1 MRMRPDCDQS
11 NITIRQIS
19 TSSYQFI
26 QIKLISIGINITTK
40 LQLYTLMQNNV
51 GATGILLANRRG
63 AISSTPRIKEIITVR
78 VDFQSICHAR
88 LTAEED
94 DDEGE
99 ATREEAIPSI
109 PSELRR
115 RPVEGGWPRRPS
127 KQWRRTEKNLGMA
140 VWPMD
145 QRENQNITRRK
156 GKKQFQF
163 TKLYDATLSHH
174 DAISIL
180 KHGNNHQS

>member
-1 MRMRPDCDQS
+1 
-11 NITIRQIS
+11 
-19 TSSYQFI
+19 
-26 QIKLISIGINITTK
+26 
-40 LQLYTLMQNNV
+40 MQNNV

-115 RPVEGGWPRRPS
+115 RPVEGGWPSRPS
-127 KQWRRTEKNLGMA
+127 KQWRRTEKNLGMGVA
-140 VWPMD
+140 HGLA
-145 QRENQNITRRK
+145 RELEHNKKK
-156 GKKQFQF
+156 GKK
-163 TKLYDATLSHH
+163 T
-174 DAISIL
+174 ISI
-180 KHGNNHQS
+180 HEII

>member
-1 MRMRPDCDQS
+1 
-11 NITIRQIS
+11 
-19 TSSYQFI
+19 
-26 QIKLISIGINITTK
+26 
-40 LQLYTLMQNNV
+40 MQNNV

-94 DDEGE
+94 DDE
-99 ATREEAIPSI
+99 EAIPSI

-115 RPVEGGWPRRPS
+115 RPVEGGWRRRPS

-145 QRENQNITRRK
+145 
-156 GKKQFQF
+156 
-163 TKLYDATLSHH
+163 
-174 DAISIL
+174 
-180 KHGNNHQS
+180 